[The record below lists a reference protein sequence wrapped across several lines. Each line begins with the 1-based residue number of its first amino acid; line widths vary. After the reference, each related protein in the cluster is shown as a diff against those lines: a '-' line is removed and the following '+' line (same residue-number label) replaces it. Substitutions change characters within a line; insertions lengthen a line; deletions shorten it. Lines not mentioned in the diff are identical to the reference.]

1 MQGLALRQSKGQS
14 KSGERCPGVISV
26 SCTQLLNDPI
36 AQGNL
41 RGPDT
46 QGDSISQRQRSG
58 TAKQIVILSA
68 FSSAF
73 PVRYL
78 C

>member
-1 MQGLALRQSKGQS
+1 M
-14 KSGERCPGVISV
+14 